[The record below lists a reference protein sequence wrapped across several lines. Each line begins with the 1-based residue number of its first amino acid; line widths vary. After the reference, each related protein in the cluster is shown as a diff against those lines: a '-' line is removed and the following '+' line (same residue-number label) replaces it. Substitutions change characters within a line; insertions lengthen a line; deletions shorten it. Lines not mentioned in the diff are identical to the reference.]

1 MPRWFWGLKHIYTV
15 LCVCVCGCVC
25 GCGCGCSSGD
35 EALELELFGAP
46 EPLTIEERFGA
57 LEIQVARLLRS
68 QSEGQRAVNTAITA
82 LHEALD
88 IGRQDATPADDMLC
102 DVLEQ
107 VRSALHALD
116 PEGEGPDDMTDSA

>member
-1 MPRWFWGLKHIYTV
+1 MPRWFWGLKHIFTV
-15 LCVCVCGCVC
+15 LCVCGCVC

-46 EPLTIEERFGA
+46 ELTIVERLGA
-57 LEIQVARLLRS
+57 LETQVVRLLRS
-68 QSEGQRAVNTAITA
+68 QSEGQRAVNTAINA

-88 IGRQDATPADDMLC
+88 IGRQDATPADDMLR
-102 DVLEQ
+102 DILEQ

>member
-1 MPRWFWGLKHIYTV
+1 M
-15 LCVCVCGCVC
+15 
-25 GCGCGCSSGD
+25 
-35 EALELELFGAP
+35 
-46 EPLTIEERFGA
+46 EERVGA
-57 LEIQVARLLRS
+57 LETQLVRLLRSHETRVARLLRS